1 MVEVNIGCQRNIA
14 NPNSDRMRS
23 SYEAEEVEEVKGSK
37 AASWGGKGGGRGY
50 SKSSLNPS
58 WTRSITVGLDRR
70 RTMILSSIWL
80 KI

>member
-37 AASWGGKGGGRGY
+37 AASWGRKGGGRGY
-50 SKSSLNPS
+50 SK
-58 WTRSITVGLDRR
+58 IH
-70 RTMILSSIWL
+70 
-80 KI
+80 